1 MAATDWEYTILQM
14 AAGRSTHMSD
24 RINQLCE
31 EGFQPYMLT
40 GDATV
45 TLIMRRPKQGE
56 APTPTGPRE

>member
-31 EGFQPYMLT
+31 EGFEPHMLT
-40 GDATV
+40 GDTTV
-45 TLIMRRPKQGE
+45 TLIMRRPKPEG
-56 APTPTGPRE
+56 APVAAPQE

>member
-24 RINQLCE
+24 RINQLCH
-31 EGFQPYMLT
+31 EGFEPFMLT

-45 TLIMRRPKQGE
+45 TLIMRRPKQEG
-56 APTPTGPRE
+56 ASGSPTPQE